1 MFLSLDKGNIHAA
14 AIILL
19 SLIITAPSCRGVF
32 GWNMFTSSC
41 GDISAPINTPVSII
55 SFNFIS
61 LSITINAPV
70 LLFDNSIAAI
80 VIL

>member
-1 MFLSLDKGNIHAA
+1 
-14 AIILL
+14 
-19 SLIITAPSCRGVF
+19 
-32 GWNMFTSSC
+32 MFTSSC

-70 LLFDNSIAAI
+70 LLFDNYIAAI